1 VNDEEI
7 YRKHREDLVRY
18 AAVLVGPADADDLVS
33 AVVLRTLARRRLSD
47 LDNARP
53 YLFRA
58 VLNESRS
65 LLSRRRDAPS
75 VVDVGVTD
83 SDPRFEVLGA
93 VLRLPTQQ
101 RAATYLVYWADL
113 SISEVSMLMGIRPG
127 TVKRYL
133 FLARRSLKGALH
145 ER

>member
-1 VNDEEI
+1 MRDEEI

-18 AAVLVGPADADDLVS
+18 AAVLVGPADADDVVS

-47 LDNARP
+47 LDDARP

-58 VLNESRS
+58 VLNEARSR
-65 LLSRRRDAPS
+65 LSRRRDPPHVAEI
-75 VVDVGVTD
+75 GVID
-83 SDPRFEVLGA
+83 SDPRFEVLDA
-93 VLRLPTQQ
+93 VLELPTQQ

-113 SISEVSMLMGIRPG
+113 SISEAAMLMGIRPG

>member
-1 VNDEEI
+1 M
-7 YRKHREDLVRY
+7 RY
-18 AAVLVGPADADDLVS
+18 AAVLVGAADADDVVS

-47 LDNARP
+47 LDDARP

-75 VVDVGVTD
+75 VVDVGVSD
-83 SDPRFEVLGA
+83 SDPRFEILGA
-93 VLRLPTQQ
+93 VLALAPQQ

-113 SISEVSMLMGIRPG
+113 SISEASMLMGIRPG

-133 FLARRSLKGALH
+133 FLARRSLRGALD